1 MTISFLA
8 VGVATMLIVVTLIT
22 VWRGARGKGRRDE

>member
-8 VGVATMLIVVTLIT
+8 VGVATTLIVVTLIA
-22 VWRGARGKGRRDE
+22 VWWEARGKGRLGE